1 MSGAWD
7 TLLKTFGIKYEDSS
21 VVREHDGA
29 GNASP
34 PQRFAKL
41 KVTALVAGSFFAGSN
56 DGRGDQFL
64 GRRAG
69 SLGCL
74 AHSRRHPLVHLAA

>member
-29 GNASP
+29 GNASV
-34 PQRFAKL
+34 L
-41 KVTALVAGSFFAGSN
+41 
-56 DGRGDQFL
+56 
-64 GRRAG
+64 
-69 SLGCL
+69 
-74 AHSRRHPLVHLAA
+74 